1 MSLIEQAWARVL
13 DRDPVLAMRLGRPVD
28 ALPSGGIEMVAAD
41 ATGARHDLARWARL
55 DDAPRADLDRLSAA
69 FVRDHLA
76 QQVAEE
82 QRFRYR
88 IPVTPYNVSVLGDY
102 RSDVFG
108 ALPLDDVTAVERY
121 LGLLDDYVEVVVQLR
136 VTVHEQRQR
145 GIMLPGWALAAAVDA
160 VRGQAAASTELLP
173 TPARCGRLGTGAA
186 GQLRD
191 GAARTVQGP
200 LATAFDALLTEL
212 ADNGV
217 ADGVGIGQYPGGA
230 ACYDSLIE
238 LHTGLDLSAEQIHRI
253 GMSEVDRLT
262 EKMRSELDIADEA
275 AYRNQLTA
283 DPRCHAAD
291 PDELARILQGHVE
304 RVGDEL
310 GRWFGGLPTAPF
322 RLRRL
327 DPALE
332 GGLTFG
338 YYQPPGA
345 DGYGC
350 YFYNGSDLADRPL
363 VQAASVLCHEGIPG
377 HHLQIGR
384 QLENDALHPIRRQLS
399 NLRTFATNGFLEGW
413 AEYAAG
419 FCDEVGLYPDPF
431 DRYGRLSSERFQAAR
446 LVVDTGLNVLG
457 WSRQRAAGYLRA
469 NAFLSEVEIGTEL
482 VRYAVDDPG
491 QALGYHLGH
500 WYLRRLRGDT
510 DPLSFHNAVLD
521 AGQLPLR
528 LLPDALDLPQ
538 PTRRPD

>member
-1 MSLIEQAWARVL
+1 MAH
-13 DRDPVLAMRLGRPVD
+13 D
-28 ALPSGGIEMVAAD
+28 VAA
-41 ATGARHDLARWARL
+41 ARHDLDRWAGVGT
-55 DDAPRADLDRLSAA
+55 DDARATGGDRHAAA
-69 FVRDHLA
+69 FVRDHLT
-76 QQVAEE
+76 QQVAEQ
-82 QRFRYR
+82 QRFCYR

-102 RSDVFG
+102 RGDVFG
-108 ALPLDDVTAVERY
+108 ALPLADVADVERY
-121 LGLLDDYVEVVVQLR
+121 LRLLDDYVEVVVQLR
-136 VTVHEQRQR
+136 VTVAQQRQR
-145 GIMLPGWALAAAVDA
+145 GVMLPGWALPTALDA

-173 TPARCGRLGTGAA
+173 TPARCGRLGAGAA
-186 GQLRD
+186 GQLRER
-191 GAARTVQGP
+191 AARTVQGP
-200 LATAFDALLTEL
+200 LATAFDTLLTEL
-212 ADNGV
+212 AEGGV

-238 LHTGLDLSAEQIHRI
+238 LHTGLDLSAEQIHQI
-253 GMSEVDRLT
+253 GVSEVDRLT
-262 EKMRSELDIADEA
+262 DKIRSELNVADEA
-275 AYRNQLTA
+275 AYRSQLAA
-283 DPRCHAAD
+283 DPRCHATDPAD
-291 PDELARILQGHVE
+291 LARILRAHVD
-304 RVGDEL
+304 RAGDEL
-310 GRWFGGLPTAPF
+310 GRWFGALPAAPF
-322 RLRRL
+322 VLRRL

-384 QLENDALHPIRRQLS
+384 QLENDTLHPIRRQLS

-431 DRYGRLSSERFQAAR
+431 DRYGRLSSERFHAAR

-457 WSRQRAAGYLRA
+457 WSRRRAADYLRT

-482 VRYAVDDPG
+482 IRYAVDDPG

-500 WYLRRLRGDT
+500 WFLRRLRGDT

-521 AGQLPLR
+521 TGQLPLR
-528 LLPDALDLPQ
+528 LLPDALGI
-538 PTRRPD
+538 R